1 MGDLRAALAEE
12 RERLNTILDEVD
24 EALGRLEP
32 ASHKEALRC
41 IEPGSPKEQTGAK
54 PAGAPPHE
62 REGGEQPSA
71 PPMGALPPGMLRASV
86 CPTSKDSP
94 GVRFQPASQAPSMA
108 WQSGSS
114 GKDRATA
121 RSDGAGSLGA
131 VVAPSPPPVQMTPLM
146 PVDIPKKDESMPRL
160 SGIVRS
166 RQTDSNSC
174 SGSQP
179 GGISDGVRRTR
190 EFEKR
195 GSIRKAKQIFANA
208 DQMKEQVQ
216 QAILQPDYD
225 VRELYKTEGCFQAVA
240 RSSIFDICGLTLI
253 MLNAVWLGIETDL
266 NEKALLVDAD
276 PPFIIVENFFC
287 TCFCAELLIKFMAFS
302 RKTDVLKDSWFVFDS
317 VLVCFMAAET
327 WLLSILVWV
336 TAGSLTANSS
346 STSVLRVVRLF
357 RMTRAARVA
366 RVLKAVPELMVI
378 GHGIV
383 IVARTV
389 VVIFCVLFLVI
400 YTFAI
405 VFTQL
410 AKGTDLEKNVHPN
423 AKCSDMVTT
432 MSTLLLGGILPDF
445 APTTEDFAAEDF
457 FFAAFFFMFIL
468 LAYVT
473 IMNMLIGVLVEVV
486 AVVASVEKETNQVAA
501 VKRVLLKW
509 TPDTDLDGD
518 CRIGVDE
525 FKNMLN
531 NDGCA
536 KDLNDVG
543 VDAIALIDHA
553 DFVFR
558 NKDALTFSELLTVVL
573 GLRGRN
579 DTKVQDLV
587 QMRKFL
593 HVEMQRIEASLE
605 SLHVS
610 LVGESS
616 RPDDVKTGKSFGNLQ
631 HEASVVTRDTTT
643 YRSDVIVRNSE
654 LSEAILDA
662 DQTIE
667 LMESEAPVQ
676 RPVDD
681 DEVTPIDPKA
691 DW

>member
-410 AKGTDLEKNVHPN
+410 GKGTELEKRLCP
-423 AKCSDMVTT
+423 DMLTT
-432 MSTLLLGGILPDF
+432 MGTLLLGGILPDIS
-445 APTTEDFAAEDF
+445 PTTQEFASEDI
-457 FFAAFFFMFIL
+457 FFAAFFFLFVL
-468 LAYVT
+468 LAYVM

-486 AVVASVEKETNQVAA
+486 SVVASVEKETNQVAS
-501 VKRVLLKW
+501 VKRVLQKW
-509 TPDTDLDGD
+509 APEADMNGD
-518 CRIGVDE
+518 NMFGVSE
-525 FKNMLN
+525 FKKMLN
-531 NDGCA
+531 TTGCA
-536 KDLNDVG
+536 RDLNDVG
-543 VDAIALIDHA
+543 VDAIALIDQA
-553 DFVFR
+553 DFVYR
-558 NKDALTFSELLTVVL
+558 DKDELTFTELLSVVL

-579 DTKVQDLV
+579 DPKVQDLV
-587 QMRKFL
+587 QLRKFL
-593 HVEMQRIEASLE
+593 QGEMQRLESSLE
-605 SLHVS
+605 YIMASI
-610 LVGESS
+610 GEKFEKPRYASC
-616 RPDDVKTGKSFGNLQ
+616 KFA
-631 HEASVVTRDTTT
+631 EAAA
-643 YRSDVIVRNSE
+643 E
-654 LSEAILDA
+654 
-662 DQTIE
+662 
-667 LMESEAPVQ
+667 
-676 RPVDD
+676 D
-681 DEVTPIDPKA
+681 DEPLS
-691 DW
+691 

>member
-1 MGDLRAALAEE
+1 MSARSKLGSLRATLADE
-12 RERLNTILDEVD
+12 RSRLGSVLDQID
-24 EALGRLEP
+24 EALDCLEP
-32 ASHKEALRC
+32 GAQREDVDRERTTVSSATFRESHR
-41 IEPGSPKEQTGAK
+41 
-54 PAGAPPHE
+54 
-62 REGGEQPSA
+62 SA
-71 PPMGALPPGMLRASV
+71 PAQTIREAADAGHRAGRPGAEGNVPLAAWGPISAD
-86 CPTSKDSP
+86 K
-94 GVRFQPASQAPSMA
+94 AQA
-108 WQSGSS
+108 
-114 GKDRATA
+114 R
-121 RSDGAGSLGA
+121 GSLDRVLEGKASTAESAQPRPLGESLGQSARPLRPMRRA
-131 VVAPSPPPVQMTPLM
+131 VS
-146 PVDIPKKDESMPRL
+146 DL
-160 SGIVRS
+160 SAAADAAW
-166 RQTDSNSC
+166 RQRREAKNKQ
-174 SGSQP
+174 SQV
-179 GGISDGVRRTR
+179 GR
-190 EFEKR
+190 
-195 GSIRKAKQIFANA
+195 QIFANA

-216 QAILQPDYD
+216 KAILEPEYN
-225 VRELYKTEGCFQAVA
+225 VRDMYSDRGVWQLVA
-240 RSSIFDICGLTLI
+240 RHQIFDVLSLTVIC
-253 MLNAVWLGIETDL
+253 LNALWLAVETDY
-266 NEKALLVDAD
+266 NDEALLVNAD
-276 PPFIIVENFFC
+276 TPFIVVENFFC
-287 TCFCAELLIKFMAFS
+287 AFFVGELLIRFMAF
-302 RKTDVLKDSWFVFDS
+302 RVKADIFKDNWFLFDS
-317 VLVCFMAAET
+317 GLVFFMAFET
-327 WLLSILVWV
+327 WILSFIVW
-336 TAGSLTANSS
+336 ASGGSFGASSS

-366 RVLKAVPELMVI
+366 RLLKAVPELMVI
-378 GHGIV
+378 GRGIV

-389 VVIFCVLFLVI
+389 VVIMCLLVMII

-543 VDAIALIDHA
+543 VDAVALIDHA

>member
-216 QAILQPDYD
+216 KAILEPEYN
-225 VRELYKTEGCFQAVA
+225 VRDMYSDRGVWQLVA
-240 RSSIFDICGLTLI
+240 RHQIFDVLSLTVIC
-253 MLNAVWLGIETDL
+253 LNALWLAVETDY
-266 NEKALLVDAD
+266 NDETLLVNADA
-276 PPFIIVENFFC
+276 PFIVVENFFC
-287 TCFCAELLIKFMAFS
+287 TFFFVELLVRFLAF
-302 RKTDVLKDSWFVFDS
+302 RAKADVVKDSWFIFDSIIVACMVFETWIIS
-317 VLVCFMAAET
+317 VLVWMT
-327 WLLSILVWV
+327 S
-336 TAGSLTANSS
+336 GSLTASSS

-366 RVLKAVPELMVI
+366 RLLKAVPELMVI
-378 GHGIV
+378 GRGIV

-389 VVIFCVLFLVI
+389 VVIMCLLIMLI
-400 YTFAI
+400 YMFAI

-410 AKGTDLEKNVHPN
+410 AKGTDLEMSI
-423 AKCSDMVTT
+423 CSDMLTT

-445 APTTEDFAAEDF
+445 KPTTEDMAAEDI
-457 FFAAFFFMFIL
+457 FFAAFFFIFVL

-486 AVVASVEKETNQVAA
+486 SVVASVEKETNQVAA
-501 VKRVLLKW
+501 VKRVLQKW
-509 TPDTDLDGD
+509 APGGDSDGD
-518 CRIGVDE
+518 GLIDVNE

-531 NDGCA
+531 KDGCA
-536 KDLNDVG
+536 KDLHDVG

-553 DFVFR
+553 DFIYR
-558 NKDALTFSELLTVVL
+558 DKDSLTFSEMLTVVL

-593 HVEMQRIEASLE
+593 HGEILRIEAAVE
-605 SLHVS
+605 SLQ
-610 LVGESS
+610 LNML
-616 RPDDVKTGKSFGNLQ
+616 R
-631 HEASVVTRDTTT
+631 
-643 YRSDVIVRNSE
+643 
-654 LSEAILDA
+654 
-662 DQTIE
+662 
-667 LMESEAPVQ
+667 PVQ
-676 RPVDD
+676 
-681 DEVTPIDPKA
+681 
-691 DW
+691 

>member
-225 VRELYKTEGCFQAVA
+225 VRDMYRTDGHFQAIA
-240 RSSIFDICGLTLI
+240 RSPIFDITGLSLILLNTL
-253 MLNAVWLGIETDL
+253 WLGLETDH
-266 NEKALLVDAD
+266 NDAALLVDAE
-276 PPFIIVENFFC
+276 PQFIIVENFFC
-287 TCFCAELLIKFMAFS
+287 TVFCLELFIRFMAFRS
-302 RKTDVLKDSWFVFDS
+302 KADIKKDSWFMFDS
-317 VLVCFMAAET
+317 VLVLFMALET
-327 WLLSILVWV
+327 WVVSILVLA
-336 TAGSLTANSS
+336 TNGGLSASSGSA
-346 STSVLRVVRLF
+346 SVLKVVRLF

-366 RVLKAVPELMVI
+366 RLLKAVPELMVI
-378 GHGIV
+378 GRGIV

-389 VVIFCVLFLVI
+389 IVIMCLLFMII

-405 VFTQL
+405 IFTQL
-410 AKGTDLEKNVHPN
+410 AKGTDLEHTLCP
-423 AKCSDMVTT
+423 DMLTT
-432 MSTLLLGGILPDF
+432 MSTLLLGGILPDV
-445 APTTEDFAAEDF
+445 APTTNAMSEEDF
-457 FFAAFFFMFIL
+457 FFGLFFFIFVLM
-468 LAYVT
+468 AYVM

-486 AVVASVEKETNQVAA
+486 AVVASVEKEKNQVAS
-501 VKRVLLKW
+501 VKRVLQKW
-509 TPDTDLDGD
+509 TPHADITGD
-518 CRIGVDE
+518 NLLSVDE

-531 NDGCA
+531 TAGCA

-553 DFVFR
+553 DFVYR
-558 NKDALTFSELLTVVL
+558 DKDELTFAELLSVVL

-579 DTKVQDLV
+579 DPKVQDLV
-587 QMRKFL
+587 QLRKFL
-593 HVEMQRIEASLE
+593 QGEMQRIEMSLE

-610 LVGESS
+610 LNCGIIESQS
-616 RPDDVKTGKSFGNLQ
+616 PQAKQSGVPVN
-631 HEASVVTRDTTT
+631 SVQ
-643 YRSDVIVRNSE
+643 I
-654 LSEAILDA
+654 A
-662 DQTIE
+662 
-667 LMESEAPVQ
+667 
-676 RPVDD
+676 
-681 DEVTPIDPKA
+681 
-691 DW
+691 

>member
-1 MGDLRAALAEE
+1 MAAKGKLGGLRAALAEE
-12 RERLNTILDEVD
+12 RERLGKVLDQID
-24 EALGRLEP
+24 ETLDCLEP
-32 ASHKEALRC
+32 GTHRASAEQVTPRLPERAVSTPEMVGSSDQQENHLQVASSSFRFFQQTSKPLSQSSPMAWESVAKSPAKPLVARA
-41 IEPGSPKEQTGAK
+41 ITHQLDAARLASPKPPWT
-54 PAGAPPHE
+54 PADGVKDKATAPLKS
-62 REGGEQPSA
+62 RNTAMGVGGR
-71 PPMGALPPGMLRASV
+71 GASV
-86 CPTSKDSP
+86 VTTDLKTRRSTTKPLQGD
-94 GVRFQPASQAPSMA
+94 RQA
-108 WQSGSS
+108 
-114 GKDRATA
+114 
-121 RSDGAGSLGA
+121 
-131 VVAPSPPPVQMTPLM
+131 
-146 PVDIPKKDESMPRL
+146 
-160 SGIVRS
+160 
-166 RQTDSNSC
+166 
-174 SGSQP
+174 
-179 GGISDGVRRTR
+179 RR
-190 EFEKR
+190 
-195 GSIRKAKQIFANA
+195 IFANA

-410 AKGTDLEKNVHPN
+410 GKGTELEKRLCP
-423 AKCSDMVTT
+423 DMLTT
-432 MSTLLLGGILPDF
+432 MGTLLLGGILPDIS
-445 APTTEDFAAEDF
+445 PTTQEFASEDI
-457 FFAAFFFMFIL
+457 FFAAFFFLFVL
-468 LAYVT
+468 LAYVM

-486 AVVASVEKETNQVAA
+486 SVVASVEKETNQVAS
-501 VKRVLLKW
+501 VKRVLQKW
-509 TPDTDLDGD
+509 APEADMNGD
-518 CRIGVDE
+518 NMFGVSE
-525 FKNMLN
+525 FKKMLN
-531 NDGCA
+531 TTGCA
-536 KDLNDVG
+536 RDLNDVG

-553 DFVFR
+553 DFVYR
-558 NKDALTFSELLTVVL
+558 DKDELTFAELLSVVL

-579 DTKVQDLV
+579 DPKVQDLV
-587 QMRKFL
+587 QLRKFL
-593 HVEMQRIEASLE
+593 QGEMQRIEMSLE

-610 LVGESS
+610 LNCGIIESQS
-616 RPDDVKTGKSFGNLQ
+616 PQAKQSGVPVN
-631 HEASVVTRDTTT
+631 SVQ
-643 YRSDVIVRNSE
+643 I
-654 LSEAILDA
+654 A
-662 DQTIE
+662 
-667 LMESEAPVQ
+667 
-676 RPVDD
+676 
-681 DEVTPIDPKA
+681 
-691 DW
+691 

>member
-389 VVIFCVLFLVI
+389 LVI
-400 YTFAI
+400 MCLLVMIVYTFSI

-410 AKGTDLEKNVHPN
+410 AKGTNLEHTI
-423 AKCSDMVTT
+423 CSDILTT
-432 MSTLLLGGILPDF
+432 MSTLLLGGIFPDF
-445 APTTEDFAAEDF
+445 KPTTDDMAAEDF
-457 FFAAFFFMFIL
+457 FFAVFFFMFVL
-468 LAYVT
+468 LAYAT

-501 VKRVLLKW
+501 VKRVLQKW
-509 TPDTDLDGD
+509 APGGDSDGD
-518 CRIGVDE
+518 GLIDVNE

-531 NDGCA
+531 KDGCA
-536 KDLNDVG
+536 KDLHDVG

-553 DFVFR
+553 DFIYR
-558 NKDALTFSELLTVVL
+558 DKDSLTFSEMLTVVL

-593 HVEMQRIEASLE
+593 HGEILRIEAAVE
-605 SLHVS
+605 SLQ
-610 LVGESS
+610 LNML
-616 RPDDVKTGKSFGNLQ
+616 R
-631 HEASVVTRDTTT
+631 
-643 YRSDVIVRNSE
+643 
-654 LSEAILDA
+654 
-662 DQTIE
+662 
-667 LMESEAPVQ
+667 PVQ
-676 RPVDD
+676 
-681 DEVTPIDPKA
+681 
-691 DW
+691 

>member
-1 MGDLRAALAEE
+1 MAFAGSLSQVRAALAEE
-12 RERLNTILDEVD
+12 RARLCKVFGQID
-24 EALGRLEP
+24 EALERLEP
-32 ASHKEALRC
+32 GTYEQVGAQPIDVYAPGAIAPAPSVRPSSAAPDGRQAANNGLYFYKQGGHAAPLALDAVMVAAPRVPRPLTPTLPPGAAWEPSWDKGGVDDETVAAPAASR
-41 IEPGSPKEQTGAK
+41 SPAPPRTDSGGVAMRRGETVKSK
-54 PAGAPPHE
+54 PAGLTRA
-62 REGGEQPSA
+62 RRSA
-71 PPMGALPPGMLRASV
+71 AKRLSLAVNDVS
-86 CPTSKDSP
+86 
-94 GVRFQPASQAPSMA
+94 
-108 WQSGSS
+108 
-114 GKDRATA
+114 DRAHKT
-121 RSDGAGSLGA
+121 S
-131 VVAPSPPPVQMTPLM
+131 
-146 PVDIPKKDESMPRL
+146 
-160 SGIVRS
+160 S
-166 RQTDSNSC
+166 R
-174 SGSQP
+174 
-179 GGISDGVRRTR
+179 
-190 EFEKR
+190 
-195 GSIRKAKQIFANA
+195 QIFANA

>member
-553 DFVFR
+553 DFVYR
-558 NKDALTFSELLTVVL
+558 NKTELTFAELLAVVL

-579 DTKVQDLV
+579 DPKVQDLV
-587 QMRKFL
+587 QLRKFL
-593 HVEMQRIEASLE
+593 HVEMLRIEMSLE
-605 SLHVS
+605 SLHTS
-610 LVGESS
+610 LGLAQPPPSGLGGGSAFGEGSGFGE
-616 RPDDVKTGKSFGNLQ
+616 RNGFGWGKGCGGNGFGGGGNCDTSAPEPPV
-631 HEASVVTRDTTT
+631 HNAASV
-643 YRSDVIVRNSE
+643 
-654 LSEAILDA
+654 
-662 DQTIE
+662 
-667 LMESEAPVQ
+667 
-676 RPVDD
+676 
-681 DEVTPIDPKA
+681 
-691 DW
+691 W

>member
-1 MGDLRAALAEE
+1 MAGPGTLANLRVALAEE
-12 RERLNTILDEVD
+12 R
-24 EALGRLEP
+24 
-32 ASHKEALRC
+32 S
-41 IEPGSPKEQTGAK
+41 
-54 PAGAPPHE
+54 
-62 REGGEQPSA
+62 
-71 PPMGALPPGMLRASV
+71 
-86 CPTSKDSP
+86 
-94 GVRFQPASQAPSMA
+94 
-108 WQSGSS
+108 
-114 GKDRATA
+114 
-121 RSDGAGSLGA
+121 
-131 VVAPSPPPVQMTPLM
+131 
-146 PVDIPKKDESMPRL
+146 RL
-160 SGIVRS
+160 SGVLDQVDAALDCLATGAHKNGVDEPLRAVSFAGKGESHYLPASAMATQAGKRVTPQRTASHTPVSAWESSAPKDNSPIVNR
-166 RQTDSNSC
+166 TH
-174 SGSQP
+174 SQP
-179 GGISDGVRRTR
+179 TRGTSLEQVDIKEFPPSANAGPLAASGKPRAPASPRPPGEAKDSGGTMTR
-190 EFEKR
+190 ANAQSMMQRVGLSRSGTNLDKLTAPTNSAYQSKKGR
-195 GSIRKAKQIFANA
+195 QIFANA

-216 QAILQPDYD
+216 KAILEPEYN
-225 VRELYKTEGCFQAVA
+225 VRDMYSDRGVWQLVA
-240 RSSIFDICGLTLI
+240 RHQIFDVLSLTVIC
-253 MLNAVWLGIETDL
+253 LNALWLAVETDY
-266 NEKALLVDAD
+266 NDEALLVNAD
-276 PPFIIVENFFC
+276 TPFIVVENFFC
-287 TCFCAELLIKFMAFS
+287 AFFVGELLIRFMAF
-302 RKTDVLKDSWFVFDS
+302 RVKADIFKDNWFLFDS
-317 VLVCFMAAET
+317 GLVFFMAFET
-327 WLLSILVWV
+327 WILSFIVW
-336 TAGSLTANSS
+336 ASGGSFGASSS

-366 RVLKAVPELMVI
+366 RLLKAVPELMVI
-378 GHGIV
+378 GRGIV

-389 VVIFCVLFLVI
+389 VVIMCLLVMII

-553 DFVFR
+553 DFVYR
-558 NKDALTFSELLTVVL
+558 NKTELTFAELLAVVL

-579 DTKVQDLV
+579 DPKVQDLV
-587 QMRKFL
+587 QLRKFL
-593 HVEMQRIEASLE
+593 HVEMLRIEMSLE
-605 SLHVS
+605 SLHTS
-610 LVGESS
+610 LGLAQPPPSGLGGGSAFGEGSGFGE
-616 RPDDVKTGKSFGNLQ
+616 RNGFGWGKGCGGNGFGGGGNCDTSAPEPPV
-631 HEASVVTRDTTT
+631 HNAASV
-643 YRSDVIVRNSE
+643 
-654 LSEAILDA
+654 
-662 DQTIE
+662 
-667 LMESEAPVQ
+667 
-676 RPVDD
+676 
-681 DEVTPIDPKA
+681 
-691 DW
+691 W

>member
-410 AKGTDLEKNVHPN
+410 GKGTELEKRLCP
-423 AKCSDMVTT
+423 DMLTT
-432 MSTLLLGGILPDF
+432 MGTLLLGGILPDIS
-445 APTTEDFAAEDF
+445 PTTQEFASEDI
-457 FFAAFFFMFIL
+457 FFAAFFFLFVL
-468 LAYVT
+468 LAYVM

-486 AVVASVEKETNQVAA
+486 SVVASVEKETNQVAS
-501 VKRVLLKW
+501 VKRVLQKW
-509 TPDTDLDGD
+509 APEADMNGD
-518 CRIGVDE
+518 NMFGVSE
-525 FKNMLN
+525 FKKMLN
-531 NDGCA
+531 TTGCA
-536 KDLNDVG
+536 RDLNDVG

-553 DFVFR
+553 DFVYR
-558 NKDALTFSELLTVVL
+558 DKDELTFAELLSVVL

-579 DTKVQDLV
+579 DPKVQDLV
-587 QMRKFL
+587 QLRKFL
-593 HVEMQRIEASLE
+593 QGEMQRIEMSLE

-610 LVGESS
+610 LNCGIIESQS
-616 RPDDVKTGKSFGNLQ
+616 PQAKQSGVPVN
-631 HEASVVTRDTTT
+631 SVQ
-643 YRSDVIVRNSE
+643 I
-654 LSEAILDA
+654 A
-662 DQTIE
+662 
-667 LMESEAPVQ
+667 
-676 RPVDD
+676 
-681 DEVTPIDPKA
+681 
-691 DW
+691 

>member
-410 AKGTDLEKNVHPN
+410 GKGTELEKRLCP
-423 AKCSDMVTT
+423 DMLTT
-432 MSTLLLGGILPDF
+432 MGTLLLGGILPDI
-445 APTTEDFAAEDF
+445 APTTLEMATEHF
-457 FFAAFFFMFIL
+457 FFGACFFIFVLM
-468 LAYVT
+468 AYVM

-486 AVVASVEKETNQVAA
+486 AVVASVEKEKNQVAS
-501 VKRVLLKW
+501 VKRVLQKW
-509 TPDTDLDGD
+509 APEADMDGD
-518 CRIGVDE
+518 NLFGVSE
-525 FKNMLN
+525 FKRMLN
-531 NDGCA
+531 HAGCA

-543 VDAIALIDHA
+543 VDAVALIDAA
-553 DFVFR
+553 DFVYR
-558 NKDALTFSELLTVVL
+558 DKEALTFSELLTVVL
-573 GLRGRN
+573 GLRGKN
-579 DTKVQDLV
+579 ETKVQDIV
-587 QMRKFL
+587 QTRKFL
-593 HVEMQRIEASLE
+593 HVEMQRMEACLE
-605 SLHVS
+605 SLYFS
-610 LVGESS
+610 LVGEPW
-616 RPDDVKTGKSFGNLQ
+616 RPEDMGGGSMI
-631 HEASVVTRDTTT
+631 A
-643 YRSDVIVRNSE
+643 
-654 LSEAILDA
+654 
-662 DQTIE
+662 
-667 LMESEAPVQ
+667 EAPP
-676 RPVDD
+676 R
-681 DEVTPIDPKA
+681 TPPREGQHTMIA
-691 DW
+691 EAA

>member
-1 MGDLRAALAEE
+1 
-12 RERLNTILDEVD
+12 
-24 EALGRLEP
+24 
-32 ASHKEALRC
+32 
-41 IEPGSPKEQTGAK
+41 
-54 PAGAPPHE
+54 
-62 REGGEQPSA
+62 
-71 PPMGALPPGMLRASV
+71 
-86 CPTSKDSP
+86 
-94 GVRFQPASQAPSMA
+94 
-108 WQSGSS
+108 
-114 GKDRATA
+114 
-121 RSDGAGSLGA
+121 
-131 VVAPSPPPVQMTPLM
+131 
-146 PVDIPKKDESMPRL
+146 MPRNAV
-160 SGIVRS
+160 I
-166 RQTDSNSC
+166 
-174 SGSQP
+174 
-179 GGISDGVRRTR
+179 
-190 EFEKR
+190 R
-195 GSIRKAKQIFANA
+195 GAIPRVFANA

-410 AKGTDLEKNVHPN
+410 GKGTELEKRLCP
-423 AKCSDMVTT
+423 DMLTT
-432 MSTLLLGGILPDF
+432 MGTLLLGGILPDIS
-445 APTTEDFAAEDF
+445 PTTQEFASEDI
-457 FFAAFFFMFIL
+457 FFAAFFFLFVL
-468 LAYVT
+468 LAYVM

-486 AVVASVEKETNQVAA
+486 SVVASVEKETNQVAS
-501 VKRVLLKW
+501 VKRVLQKW
-509 TPDTDLDGD
+509 APEADMNGD
-518 CRIGVDE
+518 NMFGVSE
-525 FKNMLN
+525 FKKMLN
-531 NDGCA
+531 TTGCA
-536 KDLNDVG
+536 RDLNDVG

-553 DFVFR
+553 DFVYR
-558 NKDALTFSELLTVVL
+558 DKDELTFAELLSVVL

-579 DTKVQDLV
+579 DPKVQDLV
-587 QMRKFL
+587 QLRKFL
-593 HVEMQRIEASLE
+593 QGEMQRIEMSLE

-610 LVGESS
+610 LNCGIIESQS
-616 RPDDVKTGKSFGNLQ
+616 PQAKQSGVPVN
-631 HEASVVTRDTTT
+631 SVQ
-643 YRSDVIVRNSE
+643 I
-654 LSEAILDA
+654 A
-662 DQTIE
+662 
-667 LMESEAPVQ
+667 
-676 RPVDD
+676 
-681 DEVTPIDPKA
+681 
-691 DW
+691 

>member
-1 MGDLRAALAEE
+1 RPFWPNACGRPCGRPGRPWRRRPGSARQEMGDLRAALAEE

-389 VVIFCVLFLVI
+389 VVIFCLCSLGHLHLRDRLHPARQGHRAREEALPRHADHHGHAAARRHPPRHRPDHAGDGDGAFLLRGVLLHLRADGVR
-400 YTFAI
+400 
-405 VFTQL
+405 
-410 AKGTDLEKNVHPN
+410 DDHE
-423 AKCSDMVTT
+423 S
-432 MSTLLLGGILPDF
+432 S
-445 APTTEDFAAEDF
+445 
-457 FFAAFFFMFIL
+457 
-468 LAYVT
+468 
-473 IMNMLIGVLVEVV
+473 GVLVEVV
-486 AVVASVEKETNQVAA
+486 AVVASVEKEKNQVAS
-501 VKRVLLKW
+501 VKRVLQKW
-509 TPDTDLDGD
+509 APEADMDGD
-518 CRIGVDE
+518 NLFGVSE
-525 FKNMLN
+525 FKRMLN
-531 NDGCA
+531 HAGCA

-543 VDAIALIDHA
+543 VDAVALIDHA
-553 DFVFR
+553 DFVYR
-558 NKDALTFSELLTVVL
+558 NKTELTFAELLAVVL

-579 DTKVQDLV
+579 DPKVQDLV
-587 QMRKFL
+587 QLRKFL
-593 HVEMQRIEASLE
+593 HVEMLRIEMSLE
-605 SLHVS
+605 IGGGLSGGVS
-610 LVGESS
+610 EDL
-616 RPDDVKTGKSFGNLQ
+616 F
-631 HEASVVTRDTTT
+631 
-643 YRSDVIVRNSE
+643 
-654 LSEAILDA
+654 
-662 DQTIE
+662 
-667 LMESEAPVQ
+667 
-676 RPVDD
+676 
-681 DEVTPIDPKA
+681 
-691 DW
+691 

>member
-1 MGDLRAALAEE
+1 MAAKGKLGGLRAALAEE
-12 RERLNTILDEVD
+12 RERLGKVLDQID
-24 EALGRLEP
+24 ETLDCLEP
-32 ASHKEALRC
+32 GTHRASAEQVTPRLPERAVSTPEMVGSSDQQENHLQVASSSFRFFQQTSKPLSQSSPMAWESVAKSPAKPLVARA
-41 IEPGSPKEQTGAK
+41 ITHQLDAARLASPKPPWT
-54 PAGAPPHE
+54 PADGVKDKATAPLKS
-62 REGGEQPSA
+62 RNTAMGVGGR
-71 PPMGALPPGMLRASV
+71 GASV
-86 CPTSKDSP
+86 VTTDLKTRRSTTKPLQGD
-94 GVRFQPASQAPSMA
+94 RQA
-108 WQSGSS
+108 
-114 GKDRATA
+114 
-121 RSDGAGSLGA
+121 
-131 VVAPSPPPVQMTPLM
+131 
-146 PVDIPKKDESMPRL
+146 
-160 SGIVRS
+160 
-166 RQTDSNSC
+166 
-174 SGSQP
+174 
-179 GGISDGVRRTR
+179 RR
-190 EFEKR
+190 
-195 GSIRKAKQIFANA
+195 IFANA

-389 VVIFCVLFLVI
+389 LVI
-400 YTFAI
+400 MCLLVMIVYTFSI

-410 AKGTDLEKNVHPN
+410 AKGTNLEHTI
-423 AKCSDMVTT
+423 CSDILTT
-432 MSTLLLGGILPDF
+432 MSTLLLGGIFPDF
-445 APTTEDFAAEDF
+445 KPTTDDMAAEDF
-457 FFAAFFFMFIL
+457 FFAVFFFMFVL
-468 LAYVT
+468 LAYAT

-501 VKRVLLKW
+501 VKRVLQKW
-509 TPDTDLDGD
+509 APGGDSDGD
-518 CRIGVDE
+518 GLIDVNE

-531 NDGCA
+531 KDGCA
-536 KDLNDVG
+536 KDLHDVG

-553 DFVFR
+553 DFIYR
-558 NKDALTFSELLTVVL
+558 DKDSLTFSEMLTVVL

-593 HVEMQRIEASLE
+593 HGEILRIEAAVE
-605 SLHVS
+605 SLQ
-610 LVGESS
+610 LNML
-616 RPDDVKTGKSFGNLQ
+616 R
-631 HEASVVTRDTTT
+631 
-643 YRSDVIVRNSE
+643 
-654 LSEAILDA
+654 
-662 DQTIE
+662 
-667 LMESEAPVQ
+667 PVQ
-676 RPVDD
+676 
-681 DEVTPIDPKA
+681 
-691 DW
+691 

>member
-1 MGDLRAALAEE
+1 
-12 RERLNTILDEVD
+12 
-24 EALGRLEP
+24 
-32 ASHKEALRC
+32 
-41 IEPGSPKEQTGAK
+41 
-54 PAGAPPHE
+54 
-62 REGGEQPSA
+62 
-71 PPMGALPPGMLRASV
+71 
-86 CPTSKDSP
+86 
-94 GVRFQPASQAPSMA
+94 
-108 WQSGSS
+108 
-114 GKDRATA
+114 
-121 RSDGAGSLGA
+121 
-131 VVAPSPPPVQMTPLM
+131 MTPLM

-410 AKGTDLEKNVHPN
+410 GKGTELEKRLCP
-423 AKCSDMVTT
+423 DMLTT
-432 MSTLLLGGILPDF
+432 MGTLLLGGILPDIS
-445 APTTEDFAAEDF
+445 PTTQEFASEDI
-457 FFAAFFFMFIL
+457 FFAAFFFLFVL
-468 LAYVT
+468 LAYVM

-486 AVVASVEKETNQVAA
+486 SVVASVEKETNQVAS
-501 VKRVLLKW
+501 VKRVLQKW
-509 TPDTDLDGD
+509 APEADMNGD
-518 CRIGVDE
+518 NMFGVSE
-525 FKNMLN
+525 FKKMLN
-531 NDGCA
+531 TTGCA
-536 KDLNDVG
+536 RDLNDVG
-543 VDAIALIDHA
+543 VDAIALIDQA
-553 DFVFR
+553 DFVYR
-558 NKDALTFSELLTVVL
+558 DKDELTFTELLSVVL

-579 DTKVQDLV
+579 DPKVQDLV
-587 QMRKFL
+587 QLRKFL
-593 HVEMQRIEASLE
+593 QGEMQRLESSLE
-605 SLHVS
+605 YIMASI
-610 LVGESS
+610 GEKFEKPRYASC
-616 RPDDVKTGKSFGNLQ
+616 KFA
-631 HEASVVTRDTTT
+631 EAAA
-643 YRSDVIVRNSE
+643 E
-654 LSEAILDA
+654 
-662 DQTIE
+662 
-667 LMESEAPVQ
+667 
-676 RPVDD
+676 D
-681 DEVTPIDPKA
+681 DEPLS
-691 DW
+691 